1 MTTTVVVCPECG
13 ASLPY
18 GRLSCSECGALLAS
32 LAGGSWRTPR
42 PVRSAAEAWSS
53 LEPEP
58 APEAAPE
65 PEPESESAP
74 IESAPEPGPTSD
86 VPSAPPAVAEPQP
99 TEPLQIGPER
109 TEPEPTES
117 QPLAWP
123 MPAPA
128 AERPSVAGRASE
140 APRQPVPVAGPELH
154 DWTGPISADRGAFE
168 VPPEPGAASGPPESV
183 AGAFL
188 PPSATFAPSNTDSPR
203 VVQPDG
209 APRAEGVATS
219 PRMGSSAD
227 RGVTPARPVMRFAS
241 PTAAA
246 GWLVVA
252 GSGLAVVALLLPWA
266 ANGVIGSQ
274 GDPGWL
280 GQWGLANPRQVL
292 VLVAATALLATQL
305 ARDPIPEWL
314 APVLLAPLF
323 GGFLLGIAWTYVSG
337 PFGIGLGV
345 GVSAIAGGLLVGAG
359 VVDRLDARHDVGVRS
374 V

>member
-140 APRQPVPVAGPELH
+140 APRRPVPVAGPELH

-227 RGVTPARPVMRFAS
+227 RGVTPAGPVVRFAS
-241 PTAAA
+241 PTTTA

-292 VLVAATALLATQL
+292 VLVAAMALLATQL